1 MVMHMRAAGFCFIAG
16 LTGALPACST
26 TSSTVPELSDI
37 EACKGARWPVKT
49 GTDSDATQVNTTPQD
64 TTIAQLVALEPPSV
78 TTLVADAFTAHR
90 SAPVETTTYKLT
102 NVTLSSFQLS
112 PDRDIT
118 LIVTDGTNEMHV
130 EMPDPSCASGSTFLT
145 EITAVRNT
153 FTSRHQPTST
163 VTTVNETITVT
174 GVGFF
179 DIPHGQ
185 PDKAPNDIELHPVLG
200 LCFDPGC
207 SLSKTV
213 TF

>member
-26 TSSTVPELSDI
+26 TSSVPPELSDI

-49 GTDSDATQVNTTPQD
+49 GTDSDAALVNTTPQD
-64 TTIAQLVALEPPSV
+64 TTIAQLVVLQPPSV
-78 TTLVADAFTAHR
+78 TTLVSDVFTTHR

-102 NVTLSSFQLS
+102 NVTLSRFHLA

-118 LIVTDGTNEMHV
+118 MIVTDGTNQMDV
-130 EMPDPSCASGSTFLT
+130 EMPDPSCASGSRFLT

-153 FTSRHQPTST
+153 FTSRHQPTDT
-163 VTTVNETITVT
+163 FTTVNETITVA
-174 GVGFF
+174 GIGFF

-185 PDKAPNDIELHPVLG
+185 PGHAPNVIELHPVLDF
-200 LCFDPGC
+200 CFDQGC
-207 SLSKTV
+207 SLKAI

>member
-16 LTGALPACST
+16 LGGALAACSS
-26 TSSTVPELSDI
+26 TSPDPPIPDLPTPDDL
-37 EACKGARWPVKT
+37 EACIGERWPVKT
-49 GTDSDATQVNTTPQD
+49 GTDSDAAQVNTTPQD

-78 TTLVADAFTAHR
+78 TTLVSEIFTAHR

-102 NVTLSSFQLS
+102 NVTMSSFQLS

-118 LIVTDGTNEMHV
+118 FNVTDGTNLVHI
-130 EMPDPSCASGSTFLT
+130 EMPDPSCASGSRFLA

-163 VTTVNETITVT
+163 LTTVNETITVT

-185 PDKAPNDIELHPVLG
+185 PEHAPNDIELHPVLG
-200 LCFDPGC
+200 FCFDPGC
-207 SLSKTV
+207 GI
-213 TF
+213 